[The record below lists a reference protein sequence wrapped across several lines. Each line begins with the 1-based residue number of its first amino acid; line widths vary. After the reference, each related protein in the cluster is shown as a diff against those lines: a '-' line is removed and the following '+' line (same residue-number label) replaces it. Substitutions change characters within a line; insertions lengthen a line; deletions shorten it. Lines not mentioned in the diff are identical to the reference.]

1 MNAEMIT
8 REEGE
13 RLSFYKLF
21 ATHHYRVVIPIIQR
35 EYAQGRAGTQVAEV
49 RNSFLDAIYGYL
61 DASRPFRDLD
71 FIYGNLCDGEFVPLD
86 GQQRLTTLFLL
97 HYYLM
102 EASSDEDLKR
112 EYRDNLVHDGRSQF
126 TYKTRQSASDFCDE
140 LMTNDIELGNLLADE
155 SGRQSLALTIRNQS
169 WFFRSWNLDPTISSM
184 LVMLDA
190 IHDKFHGRGE
200 WFGRLL
206 DMDRPVITFMFM
218 DLKKYRLTDELYVKM
233 NSRGKQLTPFENF
246 KAQYGQY
253 LETVHIEG
261 RNFSLTFNGREMPMT
276 LKQYFSQSIDT
287 RWTDL
292 MWAYRN
298 IDGEKN
304 YERFDDKIANF
315 IRTVFTFYYAT
326 AEYNSE
332 NFETLR
338 EDKLLPTF
346 SRYKELGVISSE
358 SALFLI
364 DAFNALCAIIDG
376 NTGKLKRLMP
386 ADHPYDEKKAFENAL
401 RYNFDNYG
409 EQMCLYAYLQY
420 LIKFGSDAGLAD
432 WMRVIFNLTHPNN
445 TPTNTQEDFAKGV
458 CSIKAMLS
466 EADHIL
472 DYHAADGK
480 VVYFR
485 AWQVEEEKIKACLL
499 LRGGEWR
506 NAITATEKHGYFT
519 GQIGFILAFAG
530 IADYYKSRRNCAW
543 SDEEDDEYFRRFTD
557 YAAKASAVFAK
568 SYDNRVNDKNYC
580 FERAVLTKGDY
591 LLWVNGSR
599 WNLLSSQMNKNN
611 LLRDYS
617 WRRALRLGDKDFV
630 EPQRC
635 VKAVLDDERFKAAA
649 PTDTLEAICS
659 DGSSVM
665 WRDVLIRNPRMFDYS
680 RQGFIVFYDENSIM
694 LLKESQMNHYHVELF
709 TYDLWLDRI
718 EKDLDICFEKPDYGY
733 CSVRTT
739 DEWPGILL
747 FYTYGRVEYEIFVTS
762 RVEKKYIEE
771 IGSDDY
777 FSLKYF
783 VVEFCKSRGNKCRED
798 YSPEVAATLEA
809 AGFNWHDS
817 DGNSRFVRS
826 ARTKDDVQS
835 LLHTLS
841 RKLP

>member
-61 DASRPFRDLD
+61 DAGRPFRDLD

-112 EYRDNLVHDGRSQF
+112 EYRDNLVRDGRSQF

-315 IRTVFTFYYAT
+315 IRTVFTFYYASIN
-326 AEYNSE
+326 YDSV
-332 NFETLR
+332 NFKVLR
-338 EDKLLPTF
+338 DEKLLPTF
-346 SRYKELGVISSE
+346 SRYKELGVISDE
-358 SALFLI
+358 SALLLV
-364 DAFNALCAIIDG
+364 DAFDVLCAIIDQD
-376 NTGKLKRLMP
+376 TGKLKRLMP
-386 ADHPYDEKKAFENAL
+386 IGHPYDENKAFENAL

-420 LIKFGSDAGLAD
+420 LIRYGADDGIAD
-432 WMRVIFNLTHPNN
+432 WMRVICNLTYPNN
-445 TPTNTQEDFAKGV
+445 TPTNTQEDFAKGI

-466 EADHIL
+466 AADHIL
-472 DYHAADGK
+472 DYLAGDWK
-480 VVYFR
+480 VEYFR
-485 AWQVEEEKIKACLL
+485 EWQVEEEKIKACLL
-499 LRGGEWR
+499 RRGCEWR
-506 NAITATEKHGYFT
+506 NAITVVEKHGYFT
-519 GQIGFILAFAG
+519 GQIGFMLAFAG
-530 IADYYKSRRNCAW
+530 IADYYKSHRNCAW
-543 SDEEDDEYFRRFTD
+543 SDEEDGECFRRFAD
-557 YAAKASAVFAK
+557 YVAKASAVFAE
-568 SYDNRVNDKNYC
+568 SYDNRVNDMNYC
-580 FERAVLTKGDY
+580 FERAVLTKGKY
-591 LLWVNGSR
+591 LQHANGSR
-599 WNLLSSQMNKNN
+599 WNLLSSQLNKNN

-630 EPQRC
+630 EVQWC
-635 VKAVLDDERFKAAA
+635 VKTVFDDMRFKATD
-649 PTDTLEAICS
+649 PIDTLESICG

-665 WRDVLIRNPRMFDYS
+665 WRNVLIRNPRMFDYS
-680 RQGFIVFYDENSIM
+680 RQGFIVFYDNDSIM
-694 LLKESQMNHYHVELF
+694 LLKESQMNHYHVELY
-709 TYDLWLDRI
+709 TYDMWLDRI
-718 EKDLDICFEKPDYGY
+718 GQDPDIRFERPDYGY
-733 CSVRTT
+733 YSVRSA

-747 FYTYGRVEYEIFVTS
+747 YYTYGRVNYEIFITS
-762 RVEKKYIEE
+762 RVEKKHIEE
-771 IGSDDY
+771 IGLDDCFY
-777 FSLKYF
+777 LKHF
-783 VVEFCKSRGNKCRED
+783 VVEFYKSRGNKRKDD
-798 YSPEVAATLEA
+798 YSPSVVTALED
-809 AGFNWHDS
+809 AGFDWS
-817 DGNSRFVRS
+817 DLDGEFVTEV
-826 ARTKDDVQS
+826 RTKDDVQS